1 MNSATSNTHLSAND
15 INSFLNS
22 YVAPMRLS
30 GILDTGYPIICSLWF
45 EHRDNAIWCATK
57 STSSIARVFANNT
70 KCAFELAPNEPPYY
84 GVRGQ
89 GMASLHFENADD
101 LLERLIVRYLGN
113 SDSSLAKK
121 LLNNVTNEVAIKIEP
136 TKIFSW
142 DYRKRMEES
151 GEESYT

>member
-1 MNSATSNTHLSAND
+1 MNPDKSNALLSDED

-22 YVAPMRLS
+22 YLAPIRLS
-30 GILDTGYPIICSLWF
+30 GILDSGYPIICSLWF

-57 STSSIARVFANNT
+57 KTSRIARVFADNT

-89 GMASLHFENADD
+89 GIASLHLENTDD
-101 LLERLIVRYLGN
+101 LLERLIIRYLGN
-113 SDSSLAKK
+113 NESRLAKK
-121 LLNNVTNEVAIKIEP
+121 LLNNTATEVVIKVEP

-151 GEESYT
+151 GKLR

>member
-1 MNSATSNTHLSAND
+1 MNPDKSNALLSDKD

-22 YVAPMRLS
+22 YLAPIRLS
-30 GILDTGYPIICSLWF
+30 GILDSGYPIICSLWF

-57 STSSIARVFANNT
+57 KTSRIARVFADNT

-89 GMASLHFENADD
+89 GIASLHLENTDD
-101 LLERLIVRYLGN
+101 LLERLIIRYLGN
-113 SDSSLAKK
+113 NESRLAKK
-121 LLNNVTNEVAIKIEP
+121 LLNNTATEVVIKVEP

-151 GEESYT
+151 GKLR